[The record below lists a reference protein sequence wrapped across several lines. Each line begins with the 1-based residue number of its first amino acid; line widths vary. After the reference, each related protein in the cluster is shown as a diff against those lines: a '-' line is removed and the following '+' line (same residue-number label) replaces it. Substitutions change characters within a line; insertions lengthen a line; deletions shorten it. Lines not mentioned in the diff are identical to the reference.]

1 MADPDDDV
9 DDVAAKT
16 PSPAD
21 QKIIDNAKRDFMLSS
36 EAESENRKLALED
49 VRFKVGE
56 QWPMNVRQARDI
68 EQRPCLTINRMPQ
81 FIRQVTNDARHN
93 RPSIKVSPC
102 DAEGDEDI
110 AEVINGLFRH
120 IEARSNADVA
130 YDTAVENQVT
140 MGWGYI
146 RVMTEYVDDNT
157 FDQEIAIK
165 RIKNPLTVYYDPDCS
180 EPDYSDARFCLIVE
194 DIAKSTFKE
203 LYPGSATASLC
214 DFTSEGDA
222 EHEWI
227 KKDTVRIAEY
237 WVRKANK
244 KKIYQL
250 WDGTTTEHKPSE
262 KELIVKEREIMGYE
276 IKCYKISASDVL
288 EKYDWAG
295 KYIPIVPLIGDD
307 TDVDGRRVL
316 SGLVRNAQDPQR
328 MLNYWSTAITEAI
341 ALAPKAPF
349 LVAEGQ
355 IENYKQYWNA
365 ANVKSFPYLPYKPT
379 TVEGQLI
386 GPPQRQ
392 QAEPPIQAMMAS
404 VQMSNQQLM
413 DTTGIYRSELGED
426 GQEVSGKA
434 ILARQTQSNI
444 TNFHYLDNL
453 TRSIKYLAT
462 IVLDLIPHI
471 YDAERTVRIIGED
484 GSESTLKINSQEPVL
499 YNGVQKIF
507 SMNVGRYDVVVNT
520 GPSYST
526 KRQESAAQMLE
537 FMRSFP
543 ESAPLIGDLMTK
555 NLDWPGADA
564 ISERLKLMLPPQ
576 IQEAEN
582 SQDPVPPQ
590 VQAKMSQMQQM
601 IQHLQAELAKSQFD
615 LKAKTPEIQSRER
628 IEAMKAQTGLE
639 IKLLEHHH
647 KGNLAALEAELETVV
662 HGHQTQLTQA
672 FSPPPMQ
679 SASPQ

>member
-9 DDVAAKT
+9 DDIAVKT

-21 QKIIDNAKRDFMLSS
+21 QKIIDAAKRDFTIAS
-36 EAESENRKLALED
+36 ESESENRKLALED
-49 VRFKVGE
+49 VKFKVGE

-102 DAEGDEDI
+102 DSEGDEDI
-110 AEVINGLFRH
+110 ADVINGLFRH

-165 RIKNPLTVYYDPDCS
+165 RVKNPLTVYYDPDCS
-180 EPDYSDARFCLIVE
+180 EADYSDARFCLIVE

-203 LYPGSATASLC
+203 MYPDSATVSLC

-222 EHEWI
+222 EHDWI
-227 KKDTVRIAEY
+227 KKDTIRIAEY

-250 WDGTTTEHKPSE
+250 WDGTITEHKPA
-262 KELIVKEREIMGYE
+262 KDLVVNEREIMGYE
-276 IKCYKISASDVL
+276 IKCYKISAADVL
-288 EKYDWAG
+288 EEYDWKG
-295 KYIPIVPLIGDD
+295 KYIPIIPLIGDD
-307 TDVDGRRVL
+307 TDVDGRRIL

-349 LVAEGQ
+349 LIAEGQ
-355 IENYKQYWNA
+355 IEGYDQFWKA

-379 TVEGQLI
+379 TIEGQLI

-404 VQMSNQQLM
+404 VKMSNQQLM
-413 DTTGIYRSELGED
+413 DTTGIYQSELGED

-453 TRSIKYLAT
+453 TRAIKYLAT
-462 IVLDLIPHI
+462 VVLDLIPHI

-484 GSESTLKINSQEPVL
+484 GSESTIKINSQEPVK
-499 YNGVQKIF
+499 YNGVEKIF
-507 SMNVGRYDVVVNT
+507 RMDVGRYDVVVNT

-576 IQEAEN
+576 IQDAEM
-582 SQDPVPPQ
+582 SGQPVPPVLRAKMGQ
-590 VQAKMSQMQQM
+590 MQHMIQSLQQELGKLQFEKQAKIVDNNS
-601 IQHLQAELAKSQFD
+601 K
-615 LKAKTPEIQSRER
+615 ER
-628 IEAMKAQTGLE
+628 IAAIHSQTSLE
-639 IKLLEHHH
+639 EKLLEHHQQ
-647 KGNLAALEAELETVV
+647 GNLASLQAELDTIA
-662 HGHQTQLTQA
+662 HSHQTQITQEFA
-672 FSPPPMQ
+672 PPPTQ
-679 SASPQ
+679 GASNG